1 MNISSVWFYS
11 QHPAPTSLCCRAA
24 WTHFAYTELE
34 GPRNSYLSPGPPMLN
49 QWLLVQGYKYSSSLA
64 STWKTEAGLTLSP
77 ELPCGT
83 EPKCHP
89 RLHTFWWMGF
99 AWHHTLV
106 WAFLPSLCVSPL
118 SLFSYHVFFP
128 PQFKQILTSGN
139 RTYDKVC
146 LTTHDVFHFLLARKA
161 VRFTLIPPK
170 LQKATIMIQL
180 SLPGHAWTWLF
191 FLWYEWTV
199 TLLFSK

>member
-1 MNISSVWFYS
+1 MNISSVWLYS

-89 RLHTFWWMGF
+89 RLHTFWWMDF

-106 WAFLPSLCVSPL
+106 QAFLPSLCVSPI
-118 SLFSYHVFFP
+118 SLFSYRVFFP
-128 PQFKQILTSGN
+128 LTSSNKFSPRG
-139 RTYDKVC
+139 TKH
-146 LTTHDVFHFLLARKA
+146 TTRCV
-161 VRFTLIPPK
+161 
-170 LQKATIMIQL
+170 LQPMMSSTSCWPGRQL
-180 SLPGHAWTWLF
+180 GSPLYHQNCKRQL
-191 FLWYEWTV
+191 
-199 TLLFSK
+199 